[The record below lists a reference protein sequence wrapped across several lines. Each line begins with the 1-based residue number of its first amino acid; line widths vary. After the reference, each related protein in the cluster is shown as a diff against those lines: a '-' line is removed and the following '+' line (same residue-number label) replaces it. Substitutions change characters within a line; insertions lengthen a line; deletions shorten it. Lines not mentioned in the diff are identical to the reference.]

1 MYANHKPSGKG
12 YYRQRGTPQKPG
24 RDYVF
29 SSPDPL
35 FCLGYGLSYTTFKY
49 SQLEIQNHMAS
60 KGEVLVSCM
69 LKNTG
74 DVKGAEVV
82 QLYFIGIMTP
92 EEKARQKIDLM
103 TTPWQS

>member
-1 MYANHKPSGKG
+1 
-12 YYRQRGTPQKPG
+12 
-24 RDYVF
+24 
-29 SSPDPL
+29 
-35 FCLGYGLSYTTFKY
+35 
-49 SQLEIQNHMAS
+49 MAS

-82 QLYFIGIMTP
+82 LLYFIGIMTP